1 MGVEVMFLQT
11 HYTQLDKFAGRQ
23 ITAGKKVAS
32 PTAVNAIRKLEERFH
47 KVVKDNNLKE
57 VDLITQ
63 LPEDPEDEVEHQH
76 AYFSAVS
83 FSTAV
88 NKLFALHDAQVP
100 EDLQDNQ
107 LTPFDYVMEEAD
119 RHVRLLE
126 EQGSQLTIREFL
138 Q

>member
-63 LPEDPEDEVEHQH
+63 LPEPRKMKL
-76 AYFSAVS
+76 
-83 FSTAV
+83 STNTLISRQCRLARLSI
-88 NKLFALHDAQVP
+88 NCSRYM
-100 EDLQDNQ
+100 
-107 LTPFDYVMEEAD
+107 TPKF
-119 RHVRLLE
+119 RKT
-126 EQGSQLTIREFL
+126 SKTTN
-138 Q
+138 